1 MCDWG
6 SQVEKLYVVLWE
18 EYEEWENKTLKGSYH
33 YIFIIWHN
41 VVFTFHSTSSSLC
54 CVCLSRIKLPNN
66 KRETHLLLLLAFG
79 LLLGWVW
86 YRDVQWSL
94 QGCQVI
100 AAERRLTGNTMLL
113 RPTFSSTDALFFL
126 FFHTIM
132 LLSRKGTGSLQ
143 EMKDPC
149 TAPPYNTFN
158 SICSSSIFWGK
169 NFETSPSAC
178 YQENNNNHVTSSNKL
193 QFMGKLWKICIYGI
207 NYLLGE
213 ILTEVIHLQ
222 RRD

>member
-1 MCDWG
+1 MWCLL
-6 SQVEKLYVVLWE
+6 SIQPLQA
-18 EYEEWENKTLKGSYH
+18 S
-33 YIFIIWHN
+33 
-41 VVFTFHSTSSSLC
+41 VVFVWVVSNCRTINVRHTSSFFLRLASSLAGSGIGMSSGAFKDARSSQLKD
-54 CVCLSRIKLPNN
+54 VWQ
-66 KRETHLLLLLAFG
+66 ETQCYFAQPF
-79 LLLGWVW
+79 
-86 YRDVQWSL
+86 Q
-94 QGCQVI
+94 
-100 AAERRLTGNTMLL
+100 
-113 RPTFSSTDALFFL
+113 ALMHFFL
-126 FFHTIM
+126 FSHTIM